1 MNLDHLSK
9 GTRVL
14 ISAATLAV
22 LAASAHLMIAKPFAA
37 EGIAL
42 TAEVGTASQGLTTS
56 SPIKL
61 RGVTVGRV
69 EEIEL
74 AGTSGARL
82 TLRMDPG
89 VRVPDS
95 VTAAVEPESV
105 FGPKFVNLVPGEHEG
120 TGPFL
125 ADGQDIARTSESGD
139 LTHLLVDADKA
150 VAAID
155 PTDVAVIFDT
165 LSTALAGQGDE
176 IRGLVG
182 NTAALVD
189 VAHDHRRNA
198 RAFVG
203 DLARLARIRGIGQD
217 VGAVVTSGAD
227 TLETLTSGQDR
238 VKDLAAGTSAAA
250 DTVTG
255 GFTRYDGG
263 MTQGVRSA
271 ERAVALLARQLGIGG
286 PAVRTLNEMLPI
298 YRALGFAPIG
308 EDKRMLAVNIVLPS
322 DPCQMFLGVCPV
334 KDTGAVKKKPKRRGD

>member
-9 GTRVL
+9 GTRLL
-14 ISAATLAV
+14 ISAATLTG
-22 LAASAHLMIAKPFAA
+22 LAAAAHLLIAKPFAT

-42 TAEVGTASQGLTTS
+42 TAAVGSASQGLTTS

-61 RGVTVGRV
+61 RGVTIGRI
-69 EEIEL
+69 ERIEL

-82 TLRMDPG
+82 TLRLDPG

-95 VTAAVEPESV
+95 ATAAVEPESV
-105 FGPKFVNLVPGEHEG
+105 FGPKFVNLIPGEHEG

-139 LTHLLVDADKA
+139 LTHLLADADKA
-150 VAAID
+150 VTAID
-155 PTDVAVIFDT
+155 PTDVAVILDT

-182 NTAALVD
+182 NTAVLVD
-189 VAHDHRRNA
+189 VAHEHRRNA

-203 DLARLARIRGIGQD
+203 DLARLARIRGIGAD
-217 VGAVVTSGAD
+217 VGAVLTSGGT
-227 TLETLTSGQDR
+227 TLETLTAGQDR
-238 VKDLAAGTSAAA
+238 VKRLAAGTSAAA

-271 ERAVALLARQLGIGG
+271 ERAVALLRRQLGIGG

-322 DPCQMFLGVCPV
+322 DPCQMILGICPSNADGV
-334 KDTGAVKKKPKRRGD
+334 GAREKKRRGN